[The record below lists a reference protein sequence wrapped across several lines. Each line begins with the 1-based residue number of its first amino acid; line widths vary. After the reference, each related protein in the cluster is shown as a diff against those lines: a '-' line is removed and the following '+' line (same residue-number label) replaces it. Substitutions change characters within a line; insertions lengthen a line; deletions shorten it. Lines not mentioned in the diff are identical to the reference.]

1 MTRAEF
7 DKVYLDK
14 VVHCPTEE
22 KAKEFLAL
30 ADSVGYRWVSS
41 KSLLKKLAWE
51 QYKEETCYEVKKF
64 GLMFGSV
71 DSFSLE
77 GAQIIK
83 YPPQPKFEVGDVV
96 RIKNTPYKTIN
107 GKVGVVRGVNP
118 KSSVPYSVKIDTDKC
133 PWFLTEDQLK
143 EVEGAA
149 DKGETVDDIIEEIIG
164 HQEIL
169 KDLFNRLEQELK
181 NK

>member
-1 MTRAEF
+1 MKRVEF

-71 DSFSLE
+71 DSFSFE
-77 GAQIIK
+77 GAQIIE
-83 YPPQPKFEVGDVV
+83 YPQQPKFKVGDVV
-96 RIKNTPYKTIN
+96 RVKHTGYKEIE
-107 GKVGVVRGVNP
+107 GKIGVVREVSP
-118 KSSVPYSVKIDTDKC
+118 KSSVPYTVSISPGKC

-143 EVEGAA
+143 EAEGAT
-149 DKGETVDDIIEEIIG
+149 DKGETVEDILEEIKDY
-164 HQEIL
+164 QERITV
-169 KDLFNRLEQELK
+169 LFNRLEQELK